1 MSGRITIASIVE
13 GYGEVT
19 ALPVLLRRIMQE
31 CGIWDARIPE
41 PHRIPRGKLIA
52 AGGVENAVLQASRQV
67 TGLGGILV
75 LFDADDDCPADYGPA
90 LLKRAQAVRSDKAM
104 SVVLANRE
112 FEGWFLAAAASL
124 AGHRGLADPLPPPSN
139 PEEIRDAKGWL
150 THHKIDGSPYKETID
165 QAPLAAVFDM
175 AQARKHAASFD
186 KFWRDVERLIR

>member
-1 MSGRITIASIVE
+1 MSVRITIASIVE

-19 ALPVLLRRIMQE
+19 ALPVLLRRITQD
-31 CGIWDARIPE
+31 CGIWDAKIPE

-52 AGGVENAVLQASRQV
+52 QGGVENAVLQASRQV
-67 TGLGGILV
+67 TGPGGVLV

-90 LLKRAQAVRSDKAM
+90 LLKRAQTARNDKEI

-112 FEGWFLAAAASL
+112 FEAWFLAAAASL
-124 AGHRGLADPLPPPSN
+124 AGHRGLADPLQPPSN
-139 PEEIRDAKGWL
+139 PESIRDAKGWL
-150 THHKIDGSPYKETID
+150 THQKIDGTSYKETID

-175 AQARKHAASFD
+175 AQARRNAASFD